1 MAVGANSSLVLIAE
15 IQLDIRHCCSI
26 LRIKMKFV
34 KSTHNPSQ
42 AGSAYDSQYEV
53 INCSSI
59 LMFSCQCLS
68 IISSGYFNNSYRAIQ
83 KYQNSTYIRVWAF
96 LYLIS
101 IYLSFLTEYC

>member
-1 MAVGANSSLVLIAE
+1 MAVGANSSLVLITE

-26 LRIKMKFV
+26 LHIKMTFV

-83 KYQNSTYIRVWAF
+83 KYQNSTFESGHFYI
-96 LYLIS
+96 LYLS
-101 IYLSFLTEYC
+101 IYLF